1 MSGDPERQKLYE
13 KILLGMRDN
22 KKLIDVI
29 RRNQEYAQKDIV
41 FFLNAFKL
49 VFSGYASGDEIMRM
63 EDKSLREDLANKLD
77 DSFAYIFPFF
87 PKNLLKSIFSP
98 I

>member
-1 MSGDPERQKLYE
+1 
-13 KILLGMRDN
+13 MRDN

-49 VFSGYASGDEIMRM
+49 VFSGFGSGDEIMKM
-63 EDKSLREDLANKLD
+63 EDKSLLEDLADKLEE
-77 DSFAYIFPFF
+77 SFSYIFPFF
-87 PKNLLKSIFSP
+87 PKNLLKSMFST